1 LRTALVFLFGVTR
14 RLCLWGLAG
23 VYNRPG
29 ERWVVHHV
37 CVGAASTF
45 CVACTARPH
54 DLVPAW
60 PRAVHQRMCK
70 TRLCHPGN
78 RKYARAY
85 PCDLDGCSACVH
97 QKPLGMCRHLL
108 SSTHFA
114 VHILQCEHVMQ
125 NCLRPSGLLLTEMRA
140 YVSTTTDSQL
150 CTVAIS
156 LSHQTPLTAATQ
168 LALLANTIELAGYL
182 HTLTLCPCRHCK
194 LNKCNRPAFQTSTD
208 ALKILVHEVHRQCRA
223 LLPLRCSCADS
234 LGAAPGVSVLP
245 STLLPCRYIQRYC
258 HVDPAAM

>member
-1 LRTALVFLFGVTR
+1 MACVRLWCIVYVWMECGLRTALVFLFGVTR

-60 PRAVHQRMCK
+60 PRAVHQRMC
-70 TRLCHPGN
+70 TTNLCHPGN

-140 YVSTTTDSQL
+140 YVSTTITTLHDGR
-150 CTVAIS
+150 S

-182 HTLTLCPCRHCK
+182 HTLTLCSSCHCK
-194 LNKCNRPAFQTSTD
+194 LNKMQQTRLSD
-208 ALKILVHEVHRQCRA
+208 QHRRSQN
-223 LLPLRCSCADS
+223 SCAS
-234 LGAAPGVSVLP
+234 SASPMPGSA
-245 STLLPCRYIQRYC
+245 STALQLR
-258 HVDPAAM
+258 